1 MKALG
6 ISQAGRPFE
15 LNVSMILEDM
25 GWALWQR
32 PQKEREPFEFWPQL
46 WKGAETWYIPVEQLF
61 LSTYIA
67 PFQVE
72 PLIKEQHIMVRTSF
86 LNKRW
91 MENGSPQPTSAKA
104 QLLTLTKQCACL
116 HQRSTLSASPLS
128 LELQVLLGFSSAPTC
143 IPLAAS
149 VVCREGRGDIATEW
163 DIPQMSLVRATH
175 ACELQSLFSP
185 TLTPSGWKEEW
196 SEAASGLNPEVWL
209 VITQEPRPLDSCAD
223 SWVVCRTHVNN
234 VSGLTPSLEDLINQW
249 FRSRVERIITYFG
262 NYYLILFF
270 FLACACRTTK

>member
-46 WKGAETWYIPVEQLF
+46 WKGAETSYIPVEQLF

-72 PLIKEQHIMVRTSF
+72 PLMKEQHIMVRTSF

-104 QLLTLTKQCACL
+104 QLLTLTKQCAYL

-128 LELQVLLGFSSAPTC
+128 LELQVLLGSSSAPTC
-143 IPLAAS
+143 IPVAAS

-175 ACELQSLFSP
+175 ACELQSLFTDTIWVERGMKWSSQWTEP
-185 TLTPSGWKEEW
+185 WGLAGDHSGATAIRLLRWQLGCLQNTCEQCEW
-196 SEAASGLNPEVWL
+196 PDSQPRGLNK
-209 VITQEPRPLDSCAD
+209 S
-223 SWVVCRTHVNN
+223 VVQIQ
-234 VSGLTPSLEDLINQW
+234 G
-249 FRSRVERIITYFG
+249 G
-262 NYYLILFF
+262 KNYYLFWEL
-270 FLACACRTTK
+270 LS